1 MVITLASGYS
11 RPGFHSLHSQK
22 NLEVKI
28 VGIAEVNQRRCLE
41 ESGQWLENVDR
52 NHLILASGNLELQ
65 KIKHKREKERY
76 ESKPKMDEIK
86 K

>member
-41 ESGQWLENVDR
+41 ESG
-52 NHLILASGNLELQ
+52 
-65 KIKHKREKERY
+65 
-76 ESKPKMDEIK
+76 
-86 K
+86 

>member
-11 RPGFHSLHSQK
+11 HPGFRSLHSQK

-41 ESGQWLENVDR
+41 ESGQWLENVED
-52 NHLILASGNLELQ
+52 ASSLSLTQ
-65 KIKHKREKERY
+65 LSSIQC
-76 ESKPKMDEIK
+76 
-86 K
+86 